1 MNFAD
6 FVIWPFTSK
15 HPYCRSIKKLTVN
28 ESICKQPVFFFF
40 DKKVLFGARFKV
52 CMILVYMLVN
62 IFLKR

>member
-40 DKKVLFGARFKV
+40 LIKRSYSAQD
-52 CMILVYMLVN
+52 
-62 IFLKR
+62 LKFV